1 MKWLILSNKL
11 SQPRSKLKA
20 SAPRRRNKKR
30 RSPPSSDPK
39 SGRGRVGRLIFVLLI
54 AAVLIGGIQWYSHN
68 SPQFNIKEIKVT
80 NNHAYSPEEIIDL
93 SDLETGGNIFSLN
106 PALVRNRL
114 LLNTDFR
121 DAYIRRIF
129 PGTIRIY
136 VIEREPRAR
145 VQFGTLYTIDDFGMV
160 LGPRKKE
167 SGLKLPIIRGLRVKG
182 LSIFPVD
189 KREACLN
196 LLRQLEEKDIGALVS
211 IDEIRIFSSDLIE
224 LRANGEIEI
233 TLEQGDYE
241 VQLGRLKTVLS
252 KLGPEISR
260 AREVDLRY
268 ARVPVVF
275 AD

>member
-20 SAPRRRNKKR
+20 SAPPRRNKKR
-30 RSPPSSDPK
+30 RSSPSSDPK

-106 PALVRNRL
+106 PDLVRNRL

-129 PGTIRIY
+129 PDTIRID
-136 VIEREPRAR
+136 V
-145 VQFGTLYTIDDFGMV
+145 
-160 LGPRKKE
+160 
-167 SGLKLPIIRGLRVKG
+167 
-182 LSIFPVD
+182 
-189 KREACLN
+189 
-196 LLRQLEEKDIGALVS
+196 
-211 IDEIRIFSSDLIE
+211 
-224 LRANGEIEI
+224 
-233 TLEQGDYE
+233 
-241 VQLGRLKTVLS
+241 
-252 KLGPEISR
+252 
-260 AREVDLRY
+260 
-268 ARVPVVF
+268 
-275 AD
+275 

>member
-20 SAPRRRNKKR
+20 SAPPRRKKKR
-30 RSPPSSDPK
+30 KSPPSSDPK
-39 SGRGRVGRLIFVLLI
+39 SGRGRVGRIVFVLLL
-54 AAVLIGGIQWYSHN
+54 AAVLIGGIRWYSHN
-68 SPQFNIKEIKVT
+68 SPQFNIKEITVT
-80 NNHAYSPEEIIDL
+80 NNHAYSPEEIIEL

-106 PALVRNRL
+106 PDLVRDRL

-129 PGTIRIY
+129 PDTIRID

-160 LGPRKKE
+160 LGPRKKV

-182 LSIFPVD
+182 VSIFPVD

-196 LLRQLEEKDIGALVS
+196 LLRQLEEKDIGSLVS

>member
-20 SAPRRRNKKR
+20 SAPPRRNKKR

-39 SGRGRVGRLIFVLLI
+39 SGRGRVGRIIFVLLI

-106 PALVRNRL
+106 PDLVRNRL

-129 PGTIRIY
+129 PDTIRID

-145 VQFGTLYTIDDFGMV
+145 VQFGTLYTIDDSGMV

>member
-20 SAPRRRNKKR
+20 SAPPRRNKKR
-30 RSPPSSDPK
+30 RSSPSSDPK
-39 SGRGRVGRLIFVLLI
+39 SGRGRVGKIIFVLLI
-54 AAVLIGGIQWYSHN
+54 TAVLIGGIQWYSHN

-106 PALVRNRL
+106 PDLVRNRL

-129 PGTIRIY
+129 PDTIRID
-136 VIEREPRAR
+136 VREREPRAR

>member
-20 SAPRRRNKKR
+20 SAPPRRKKKR
-30 RSPPSSDPK
+30 RSSSSSDRKTGPRRA
-39 SGRGRVGRLIFVLLI
+39 GRIFFVLLLV
-54 AAVLIGGIQWYSHN
+54 AVLIGGIQWYSHN
-68 SPQFNIKEIKVT
+68 SMRFNINKIKVT
-80 NNHAYSPEEIIDL
+80 NNHVYSPEEIIKMSEL
-93 SDLETGGNIFSLN
+93 KTGGNIFALN
-106 PALVRNRL
+106 PDQARDRL

-121 DAYIRRIF
+121 EAYIRRIF
-129 PGTIRIY
+129 PDTIRID
-136 VIEREPRAR
+136 ILEREPRAR
-145 VQFGTLYTIDDFGMV
+145 VQFGTLYTIDDLGMV

-189 KREACLN
+189 KRDACLN
-196 LLRQLEEKDIGALVS
+196 LLQQLEDKDIESLVS

-224 LRANGEIEI
+224 IRANEDIEI
-233 TLEQGDYE
+233 TLEQGDYGI
-241 VQLGRLKTVLS
+241 QLERLKTVLN
-252 KLGPEISR
+252 KLGPDISR

-275 AD
+275 DD

>member
-129 PGTIRIY
+129 PDTIRID